1 MWMEGCGCACI
12 YASMHA
18 YARPVLWMRF
28 EDACNDD
35 VKGGIDDDLD
45 MLVVNMAVSEMEET
59 TTTANGRL
67 TETATGQW

>member
-1 MWMEGCGCACI
+1 MEGCGCACI

-45 MLVVNMAVSEMEET
+45 TCMLAEDMEVSGMEE
-59 TTTANGRL
+59 TTTANGRVA
-67 TETATGQW
+67 ETGTRRW